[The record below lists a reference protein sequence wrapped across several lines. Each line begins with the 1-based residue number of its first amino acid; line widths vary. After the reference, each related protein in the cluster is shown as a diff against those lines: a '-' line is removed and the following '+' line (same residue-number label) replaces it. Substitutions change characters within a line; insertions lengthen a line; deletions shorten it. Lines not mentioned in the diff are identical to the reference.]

1 MCLSRLAE
9 TEFYAALALKK
20 RTKELHQSD
29 ITAATTLF
37 EQHINQ
43 LVYER
48 IYITDKVFQSAI
60 KFLTNGNTS
69 LRTLD
74 ALHLACSSIINSTLV
89 TADKILAKSA
99 KELQLSFCL
108 L

>member
-48 IYITDKVFQSAI
+48 IYITDRVFQSAI
-60 KFLTNGNTS
+60 KFLANGNTS

-74 ALHLACSSIINSTLV
+74 ALHLACSSIINSNFRNRRQNF
-89 TADKILAKSA
+89 SEA